1 MGILQ
6 LIFAREVQIRVQI
19 LIHSRQT
26 CSSTPGRFPI
36 ASHKHV
42 SITKKTPKSK
52 QHKKMWSSR
61 QSQSLVNVSEKS
73 CLHPARLRASSN
85 LKKKY
90 GRPDFLV
97 VFFQVFCKKNTL
109 CLLIYDIMVSF
120 IIKWTSLKG
129 AQLVQHR
136 ADSGLCGLYKQ
147 V

>member
-1 MGILQ
+1 
-6 LIFAREVQIRVQI
+6 
-19 LIHSRQT
+19 
-26 CSSTPGRFPI
+26 
-36 ASHKHV
+36 
-42 SITKKTPKSK
+42 
-52 QHKKMWSSR
+52 MWSSR

-147 V
+147 VGNKCSVSQLIIKLLWQCFCVMALRISVSTNTDNSERSNNYTAYIKFKIEK